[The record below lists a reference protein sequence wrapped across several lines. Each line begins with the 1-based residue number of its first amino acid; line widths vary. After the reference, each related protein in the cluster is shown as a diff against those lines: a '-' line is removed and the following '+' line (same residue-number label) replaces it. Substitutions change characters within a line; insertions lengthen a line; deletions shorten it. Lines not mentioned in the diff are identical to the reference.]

1 MRSFS
6 ITHVADPLKELEVQ
20 KEILCDEI
28 TNRLLMP
35 HQQQLEAYEA
45 DFKQLCK
52 KIKYDKDDDEK
63 ERHLEILKRSDEQF
77 RMAYMTEENVIRSLV
92 TQIIHIVATEIIN
105 RRPSQVT
112 CEYKNNLFIVPI
124 RYKN

>member
-6 ITHVADPLKELEVQ
+6 ITHAADPLKELEVQ
-20 KEILCDEI
+20 KEIIYDEI
-28 TNRLLMP
+28 TNRLLVP
-35 HQQQLEAYEA
+35 HQQQIEAY
-45 DFKQLCK
+45 DKQMYTKMEL
-52 KIKYDKDDDEK
+52 DTDDDKK
-63 ERHLEILKRSDEQF
+63 EHRLEILKRSEEQF
-77 RMAYMTEENVIRSLV
+77 RIAHTTEENVIRSLV